1 MAKNIMVQGTAS
13 SVGKSIITAA
23 LCRIFL
29 QDGYTVAPFKSQN
42 MALNSF
48 VTSEGLEIGRAQVV
62 QAEACRIE
70 PSVQMNPIL
79 IKPTTDRR
87 AQVIIKGKV
96 FKNMNADEYL
106 KIKPDIKSIVLEA
119 YNSLSRK
126 YNIIVLEGA
135 GSPAEINLRENDLV
149 NMGMAEMADA
159 PVILVADIDK
169 GGVFASIVG
178 TIVLLSQEEK
188 ARVKGI
194 VINKFRGD
202 IELLKPGI
210 VTLENIVQVP
220 VIGVIPY
227 MKINLE
233 DEDSV
238 TERFARKDYDNE
250 IIIDVVK
257 LPRISNFSDFD
268 AFNIYD
274 DVSVN
279 FVESAEEI
287 NNPDIIILPGTKNT
301 IDDMAFIRETG
312 IEEKILEH
320 YKNGKT
326 VIGIC
331 GGYQMLGSTI
341 EDPSGV
347 ESSIKMI
354 DGIGIFD
361 MKTVITK
368 EKLTKQAAGEIV
380 SDAGILRGL
389 KGKKIKGYEIH
400 MGAASGVSPDE
411 NFCAIDNRGPDGT
424 VCGNAFGTYVHGI
437 FDSAEFT
444 RGFLNNVRQI
454 KGLPPLDNKKTY
466 SGNKEIEFDK
476 LADIVRNNI
485 DMKKIYNILYGD
497 NVACC

>member
-48 VTSEGLEIGRAQVV
+48 VTSEGHEIGRAQVV

-70 PSVQMNPIL
+70 PSMQMNPVL
-79 IKPTTDRR
+79 IKPTTDKT

-96 FKNMNADEYL
+96 FKNMNAEEYQ

-119 YNSLSRK
+119 YNLLSRK
-126 YNIIVLEGA
+126 YNVIVLEGA
-135 GSPAEINLRENDLV
+135 GSPAEINLREHDIV
-149 NMGMAEMADA
+149 NMGMAEMANA

-178 TIVLLSQEEK
+178 TIILLSEEER

-202 IELLKPGI
+202 IGLLKPGI
-210 VTLENIVQVP
+210 VILENIVHVP
-220 VIGVIPY
+220 VLGVIPY

-238 TERFARKDYDNE
+238 TERFAKKEYDNE

-279 FVESAEEI
+279 FVESADEI
-287 NNPDIIILPGTKNT
+287 HDPDIIILPGTKNT
-301 IDDMAFIRETG
+301 IGDMTFIRETG
-312 IEEKILEH
+312 IDKKILEH
-320 YKNGKT
+320 YKNGKAI
-326 VIGIC
+326 IGIC
-331 GGYQMLGSTI
+331 GGYQMLGKVIDDPFGVEGSIKTI
-341 EDPSGV
+341 EGL
-347 ESSIKMI
+347 
-354 DGIGIFD
+354 GIFN
-361 MKTVITK
+361 MNTVITK
-368 EKLTKQAAGEIV
+368 EKLTKQATGEII
-380 SDAGILRGL
+380 SDAGILEGL
-389 KGKKIKGYEIH
+389 KGAKIKGYEIH
-400 MGAASGVSPDE
+400 MGDSSIRNG
-411 NFCAIDNRGPDGT
+411 NGFCVTGNGSDGAVKDNI
-424 VCGNAFGTYVHGI
+424 FGTYIHGV

-444 RGFLNNVRQI
+444 RGFLNNIRKF
-454 KGLPPLDNKKTY
+454 KGLAPLANTKTF
-466 SGNKEIEFDK
+466 SGNKEIEFDR

>member
-29 QDGYTVAPFKSQN
+29 QDGYKVAPFKSQN

-48 VTSEGLEIGRAQVV
+48 VTTEGYEIGRAQVV
-62 QAEACRIE
+62 QAEACKIE
-70 PSVQMNPIL
+70 PSVLMNPIL
-79 IKPTTDRR
+79 IKPTTDED
-87 AQVIIKGKV
+87 AQIIIKGKV
-96 FKNMNADEYL
+96 FKNMSAVEYQKL
-106 KIKPDIKSIVLEA
+106 KPDIKSIVMEA
-119 YNSLSRK
+119 YTSLSRK
-126 YNIIVLEGA
+126 YNIIVIEGA
-135 GSPAEINLRENDLV
+135 GSPAEINLRAHDFV

-178 TIVLLSQEEK
+178 TIILLAEEEK

-194 VINKFRGD
+194 IINKFRGD
-202 IELLKPGI
+202 IKLLKPGLD
-210 VTLENIVQVP
+210 TLENIIQIP

-238 TERFARKDYDNE
+238 TERFAAKEYDNE

-279 FVESAEEI
+279 FVESAQEI
-287 NNPDIIILPGTKNT
+287 NSPDIIILPGTKNT

-320 YKNGKT
+320 YKKGKI

-331 GGYQMLGSTI
+331 GGYQMLGSVI
-341 EDPSGV
+341 EDPSGI
-347 ESSIKMI
+347 ESSVKAIE
-354 DGIGIFD
+354 GIGIFD
-361 MKTVITK
+361 MKTVMEK
-368 EKLTKQAAGEIV
+368 EKLTTQVTGEII

-400 MGAASGVSPDE
+400 MGAASGVIPDKG
-411 NFCAIDNRGPDGT
+411 FCAIENSRTDGT
-424 VCGNAFGTYVHGI
+424 VKSNVVGTYVHGI
-437 FDSAEFT
+437 FDSEEFT
-444 RGFLNNVRQI
+444 RGLLNNVREI
-454 KGLPPLDNKKTY
+454 KGLPPLENTKTY

-476 LADIVRNNI
+476 LAQIVRNNI

>member
-48 VTSEGLEIGRAQVV
+48 VTTEGHEIGRAQVV
-62 QAEACRIE
+62 QAEACKIE
-70 PSVQMNPIL
+70 PSVLMNPIL
-79 IKPTTDRR
+79 LKPTTDED
-87 AQVIIKGKV
+87 AQIIIKGKV
-96 FKNMNADEYL
+96 FKNMSAEEYQKL
-106 KIKPDIKSIVLEA
+106 KPDIKSIVMEA
-119 YNSLSRK
+119 YSSLSRK
-126 YNIIVLEGA
+126 YNIIVIEGA
-135 GSPAEINLRENDLV
+135 GSPAELNLRANDFV

-178 TIVLLSQEEK
+178 TIILLAEEEK

-194 VINKFRGD
+194 IINKFRGD
-202 IELLKPGI
+202 IKLLKPGI
-210 VTLENIVQVP
+210 DTLENIIQIP

-238 TERFARKDYDNE
+238 TERFATKEYDNE

-279 FVESAEEI
+279 YVENAQEI
-287 NNPDIIILPGTKNT
+287 NSPDIIILPGTKNT

-312 IEEKILEH
+312 IEKKILEH
-320 YKNGKT
+320 YKKGKT

-331 GGYQMLGSTI
+331 GGYQMLGSVI

-347 ESSIKMI
+347 ESSVKA
-354 DGIGIFD
+354 IGGNRRNSFRYRNI
-361 MKTVITK
+361 
-368 EKLTKQAAGEIV
+368 AGSE
-380 SDAGILRGL
+380 R
-389 KGKKIKGYEIH
+389 KK
-400 MGAASGVSPDE
+400 D
-411 NFCAIDNRGPDGT
+411 
-424 VCGNAFGTYVHGI
+424 
-437 FDSAEFT
+437 
-444 RGFLNNVRQI
+444 
-454 KGLPPLDNKKTY
+454 KGL
-466 SGNKEIEFDK
+466 
-476 LADIVRNNI
+476 
-485 DMKKIYNILYGD
+485 
-497 NVACC
+497 